1 MARRDPLTYD
11 VIGAAMQ
18 VHQRLGHGF
27 LEAVY
32 HEALAIELTLRH
44 VPFRQ
49 EVHLPITYREQILK
63 TVYRVD
69 FICYDTILVELK
81 AVKKLGNNEIA
92 QTLNYL
98 RAGNFAKGLL
108 LNFGVPSLE
117 YRRFVGDPNK
127 KSITDFADYTDEN

>member
-11 VIGAAMQ
+11 VIGAGMQ

-49 EVHLPITYREQILK
+49 EVHLPITYREHILK

-69 FICYDTILVELK
+69 FVCYDTILVELK

-108 LNFGVPSLE
+108 LNFGALSLE
-117 YRRFVGDPNK
+117 YRRFVSGPQNK
-127 KSITDFADYTDEN
+127 PATDYTDFTD

>member
-32 HEALAIELTLRH
+32 HEALAIELTHRQ

-49 EVHLPITYREQILK
+49 EVHLTSP
-63 TVYRVD
+63 
-69 FICYDTILVELK
+69 K
-81 AVKKLGNNEIA
+81 AYLSTSA
-92 QTLNYL
+92 QP
-98 RAGNFAKGLL
+98 R
-108 LNFGVPSLE
+108 
-117 YRRFVGDPNK
+117 
-127 KSITDFADYTDEN
+127 